1 MKLSVW
7 DPLSL
12 KGHDNPLSSGENDPT
27 DLNSLNHSERSKF
40 LPFLLPVSFHDN
52 MRLEELTG
60 ALRWEGNINCMSIGG
75 NNSMLPLCISLWFFS
90 SFNISTIARLTAELL
105 LNNSNILLLLW
116 VECIDDFRSRSDIVG
131 VVKSL
136 LICRMKEL
144 FLFEIYFGCIM
155 YYLWEN

>member
-1 MKLSVW
+1 MW
-7 DPLSL
+7 DALSL
-12 KGHDNPLSSGENDPT
+12 KDHDNPLSSAGKSLTN
-27 DLNSLNHSERSKF
+27 LNSLKPSKRSIF
-40 LPFLLPVSFHDN
+40 LPFFLPVSFHDN

-90 SFNISTIARLTAELL
+90 SFNISSIARLTTELL